1 MLDLMYDLPEMENT
15 SVTYVVDRKAIDS
28 KTSIKELARRSKTA

>member
-15 SVTYVVDRKAIDS
+15 SVTYVVDRKAIETRAPLKDIS
-28 KTSIKELARRSKTA
+28 RRSKTA